1 MNLLLF
7 FILDDKEINN
17 LKQRRPA
24 HLPLR
29 YIRLLSTYQVSASL
43 AKVFKQF
50 EFFKLYNK
58 LNISKFSFSNNKFVN
73 FIKLFKFN
81 K

>member
-58 LNISKFSFSNNKFVN
+58 SIFQS
-73 FIKLFKFN
+73 
-81 K
+81 